1 MRIRDLPSAKIL
13 QNFSLFLQS
22 PAHLAMPDREAKTI
36 FPLDAGPLLE
46 EAFNCRTSSSPI
58 LMNPSSPAESSG
70 KTAAEGPANPG
81 DVLPSGSLTSD
92 ELLPVMYEKLR
103 RLAASKLFRESGLQT
118 LQPTALVHEAWLRLA
133 TSQSDWDSQAHFFGA
148 AAEAMRRILVDRART
163 KSAVK
168 RQLTDDPAFSQS
180 DEPADGD
187 HILLIHEA
195 LTRLEAEDAHAAR
208 IVMLKF
214 FSGSTS
220 EEIASMLGQSLRTVE
235 RQWTFAKARLYQ
247 MIQEDLNRP

>member
-1 MRIRDLPSAKIL
+1 M
-13 QNFSLFLQS
+13 
-22 PAHLAMPDREAKTI
+22 T
-36 FPLDAGPLLE
+36 
-46 EAFNCRTSSSPI
+46 T
-58 LMNPSSPAESSG
+58 SSPAETSR
-70 KTAAEGPANPG
+70 KTAAEASTAPAKGLPG
-81 DVLPSGSLTSD
+81 GSLTSE

-103 RLAASKLFRESGLQT
+103 RLAASKLFRESGMQT

-163 KSAVK
+163 KAAVK
-168 RQLTDDPAFSQS
+168 RQLTDDPALSLT
-180 DEPADGD
+180 DEPADDD

-220 EEIASMLGQSLRTVE
+220 EEIAAMLGQSLRTVE
-235 RQWTFAKARLYQ
+235 RQWTYAKARLYQ